1 MSRRQYL
8 KTKLPAVC
16 ANLFGMLFLSLF
28 LLACGNSAASIL
40 FLLTAWLVFFL
51 LYEELSWR
59 MRKKYLDSLLHMA
72 EQLEEKYLIAEVMDV
87 PKRADDC
94 VFYEIMKTAEKSMLE
109 TIGKTKRE
117 RQNYRE
123 YIEQWVHE
131 AKTPITAMRLLC
143 ENHPPSFTRDMMA
156 ELENMNRFTEQA
168 LYYARMEH
176 TEKDYSIREINLESV
191 IHDAI
196 ADNKYL
202 LRQNHVQL
210 SIEPSPETVYTDEK
224 WVRFILNQLI
234 SNAVKYKS
242 REPSLSFFFSRKER
256 YLCLS
261 VKDNGIGIPLEDLPR
276 IFEKGFT
283 GTNGRIVKSSTGMGL
298 YLCRQLSEKLGIGL
312 HASSD
317 NTGTCITLSFHIND
331 FISEVQNI

>member
-1 MSRRQYL
+1 MSRGNYL

-40 FLLTAWLVFFL
+40 FILTVWLVFFL
-51 LYEELSWR
+51 CCEEISWR
-59 MRKKYLDSLLHMA
+59 MRKKYLNSLLHMA
-72 EQLEEKYLIAEVMDV
+72 EHLEEKYLIAEVMDV
-87 PKRADDC
+87 PKRADDRI
-94 VFYEIMKTAEKSMLE
+94 FYELMKIAEKSMLE
-109 TIGKTKRE
+109 TIGETRQE
-117 RQNYRE
+117 RKNYRE

-143 ENHPPSFTRDMMA
+143 ENHPQDFTRDMMA

-176 TEKDYSIREINLESV
+176 TEKDYAIRETNLGSV
-191 IHDAI
+191 IHDTI

-202 LRQNHVQL
+202 LRQNRVKI
-210 SIEPSPETVYTDEK
+210 SIEPSPENVYTDEK

-242 REPSLSFFFSRKER
+242 REPSLSFFFSRKELC
-256 YLCLS
+256 LCLS
-261 VKDNGIGIPLEDLPR
+261 VKDNGIGIPPEDLPR

-283 GTNGRIVKSSTGMGL
+283 GTNGRIVKSSTGIGL
-298 YLCRQLSEKLGIGL
+298 YLCRQLCEKLGIGL
-312 HASSD
+312 QASSD
-317 NTGTCITLSFHIND
+317 QTGTCITLSFHIND
-331 FISEVQNI
+331 FISEMQNV

>member
-1 MSRRQYL
+1 MSRKNYF

-28 LLACGNSAASIL
+28 LLACGNSAASLL
-40 FLLTAWLVFFL
+40 FLFTAWLVFFL

-59 MRKKYLDSLLHMA
+59 MRNKYLNSLVHMA
-72 EQLEEKYLIAEVMDV
+72 EQLEEKYLIAEVMNV
-87 PKRADDC
+87 PKRADDR
-94 VFYEIMKTAEKSMLE
+94 VFYELMKMAEKSMLE
-109 TIGKTKRE
+109 TIGETRRE
-117 RQNYRE
+117 RKNYRE

-143 ENHPPSFTRDMMA
+143 ENHPQAFTRDMMA
-156 ELENMNRFTEQA
+156 ELENMNRLTEQA

-176 TEKDYSIREINLESV
+176 TEKDYLIRETHLESV

-196 ADNKYL
+196 AENKYL
-202 LRQNHVQL
+202 LRQNHMQIF
-210 SIEPSPETVYTDEK
+210 IEPSPETVYTDEK

-242 REPSLSFFFSRKER
+242 RELSFFFSRKER
-256 YLCLS
+256 CLCLS
-261 VKDNGIGIPLEDLPR
+261 VKDNGIGIPLEELPR

-298 YLCRQLSEKLGIGL
+298 YLCRQLCEKLGIGL
-312 HASSD
+312 SASSD
-317 NTGTCITLSFHIND
+317 QTGTSITLSFHIND
-331 FISEVQNI
+331 FISQVQNV

>member
-1 MSRRQYL
+1 MSRKSYL

-40 FLLTAWLVFFL
+40 FLFTAWLIFFL
-51 LYEELSWR
+51 LYEEVSWR
-59 MRKKYLDSLLHMA
+59 MRNKYLNSLIHMA
-72 EQLEEKYLIAEVMDV
+72 EQLEEKYLIAEVMEV
-87 PKRADDC
+87 PKRADDR
-94 VFYEIMKTAEKSMLE
+94 VFYELMKMAEKSMLE
-109 TIGKTKRE
+109 TIGETRRE
-117 RQNYRE
+117 RKNYRE

-143 ENHPPSFTRDMMA
+143 ENHPQDFTRDMMA
-156 ELENMNRFTEQA
+156 EL
-168 LYYARMEH
+168 MEH
-176 TEKDYSIREINLESV
+176 TEKDYAIREIHLESV

-202 LRQNHVQL
+202 LRQNHVQ
-210 SIEPSPETVYTDEK
+210 IFIAPSPETVYTDEK

-242 REPSLSFFFSRKER
+242 RELSFFFSRKGQC
-256 YLCLS
+256 LCLS

-298 YLCRQLSEKLGIGL
+298 YLCRQLCEKLGIGL
-312 HASSD
+312 SASSD
-317 NTGTCITLSFHIND
+317 QTGTSITLSFHIND
-331 FISEVQNI
+331 FISEVQNV